1 MLTYIRLLIE
11 KLLELN
17 EQDIDEYIYDDND
30 EISYEE

>member
-1 MLTYIRLLIE
+1 MLAYIRLLIK

-30 EISYEE
+30 EIYYEE

>member
-1 MLTYIRLLIE
+1 MLTYIKLLIE

>member
-17 EQDIDEYIYDDND
+17 EQDIDEYIYDDHD

>member
-17 EQDIDEYIYDDND
+17 EQDTDEYIYDDND
-30 EISYEE
+30 EIYYEE

>member
-1 MLTYIRLLIE
+1 MLTYIKLLIE

-17 EQDIDEYIYDDND
+17 EQDTDEYIYDDND

>member
-1 MLTYIRLLIE
+1 MLTYIKLLIE
-11 KLLELN
+11 KLLELD